1 MFTLFERNLRHDITG
16 MGAAARARLVLRAG
30 QRLAARGLTSACDA
44 DLWRDTFAA
53 LAEADAAGL
62 LDQRIYGLVVH
73 VQVDWLHDC
82 CLGSTRRAGRS
93 RRVRAEARPVR
104 VWPQA
109 KGETDPAIKTVAGA
123 RPGAAAGPG
132 Q

>member
-1 MFTLFERNLRHDITG
+1 VESELTY
-16 MGAAARARLVLRAG
+16 RAS
-30 QRLAARGLTSACDA
+30 QRLAALGLTSACDA
-44 DLWRDTFAA
+44 DLRRDTFAA
-53 LAEADAAGL
+53 LAEADAVGL

-93 RRVRAEARPVR
+93 RRVRAEVRPVR

-109 KGETDPAIKTVAGA
+109 KGETDPAIKMVAGA
-123 RPGAAAGPG
+123 RPGTGAGPG
-132 Q
+132 PVT